1 MTFTWEVFPEIENV
15 FLNGSAAGFADTSSE
30 SAPASLSVDSV
41 FDLFATANGSA
52 NNGGISSS
60 TANNLGLLTVENASS
75 STQEFG
81 IQINWSLVADTNVAD
96 SLFDNAFGIA
106 NIDIF
111 QDFDTELLA
120 EETLSDFFSDQGRI
134 ELSDSLTIGFE
145 LAPNQIVEFD
155 FLVSATGSG
164 SNFSVVPEPN
174 GLAGLLLITSLIAQ
188 KRRREQTVRQLPKEV
203 ALDGGEVSP
212 RE

>member
-1 MTFTWEVFPEIENV
+1 MTWTKLP
-15 FLNGSAAGFADTSSE
+15 L
-30 SAPASLSVDSV
+30 
-41 FDLFATANGSA
+41 
-52 NNGGISSS
+52 
-60 TANNLGLLTVENASS
+60 ENASS

-155 FLVSATGSG
+155 FLVSATGS
-164 SNFSVVPEPN
+164 SV
-174 GLAGLLLITSLIAQ
+174 
-188 KRRREQTVRQLPKEV
+188 RW
-203 ALDGGEVSP
+203 
-212 RE
+212 